1 MTTGIALARIRF
13 SFEEIRAKIM
23 DMNSDNITTDQLKSL
38 EEFLPTKDEEGILK
52 VLKKI
57 VAMIIMIRVIDD
69 SDTDDGESCS
79 DFDDFGDDYDDD
91 DD

>member
-38 EEFLPTKDEEGILK
+38 EEFLPTKEEEGILK
-52 VLKKI
+52 VL
-57 VAMIIMIRVIDD
+57 MMMMMMMNR
-69 SDTDDGESCS
+69 
-79 DFDDFGDDYDDD
+79 
-91 DD
+91 